1 VSILQD
7 LMKSTTLRWDRSRG
21 WQATPASVS
30 HGADLVLYFAAT
42 DVLAD
47 PACVPL
53 HDLLA
58 AFPSAACVG
67 CSSAGE
73 IRDMSVEDDGLSAL
87 VIAFEKDSRVSV
99 ASALQSSG
107 EESAETGRK
116 LGREL
121 SHADLK
127 HVLVLSDGLRV
138 NGSLLTEGL
147 REVLPAGVTVS
158 GGLAGDGAR
167 FSRTLVGVGDSMESG
182 RVAVVGLYGAH
193 LSVHFGSAG
202 GWQAFG
208 PTRLITQS
216 MGNVL
221 RTLDGQP
228 ALSLYKRYLGDLAS
242 GLPATGLLF
251 PLQLL
256 ATRDATEGVV
266 RTILAVDEETQ
277 SLTFAG
283 DMTEG
288 QYVRLMKAGCDA
300 LVDGADL
307 AASQAGQH
315 VLAPEGSAALLVSCV
330 GRKLVMKQR
339 VEEEVEAVIERLGRH
354 VRAAGFYSYG
364 EICPS
369 GFAHGCDFHNQ
380 TMTLCVIAER

>member
-1 VSILQD
+1 
-7 LMKSTTLRWDRSRG
+7 MKSTTLRWDRTRG
-21 WQATPASVS
+21 WLATPSSVS
-30 HGADLVLYFAAT
+30 HGADLVLYFAAS

-47 PACVPL
+47 PVCAPL
-53 HDLLA
+53 RDLRS

-73 IRDMSVEDDGLSAL
+73 IRDSSVEDDGLSAL
-87 VIAFEKDSRVSV
+87 VIGFENGSSVSV
-99 ASALQSSG
+99 VSAIQSSG
-107 EESAETGRK
+107 TESAETGRK

-121 SHADLK
+121 PQAGLR
-127 HVLVLSDGLRV
+127 HVLVLSDGLCV

-147 REVLPAGVTVS
+147 RAVLPAGVTVS

-167 FSRTLVGVGDSMESG
+167 FARTFVGVGDSVDSG
-182 RVAVVGLYGAH
+182 RVAVIGLYGDH
-193 LSVHFGSAG
+193 LSVKFGSAG

-208 PTRLITQS
+208 PTRLITES
-216 MGNVL
+216 SGNVL
-221 RTLDGQP
+221 HTLDGQP
-228 ALSLYKRYLGDLAS
+228 ALALYKRYLGDLAS

-256 ATRDATEGVV
+256 GSKEAADGVV
-266 RTILAVDEETQ
+266 RTILAVDEEKQ

-283 DMTEG
+283 DMPQG

-300 LVDGADL
+300 LVDGADS
-307 AASQAGQH
+307 AAAQAGQIGT
-315 VLAPEGSAALLVSCV
+315 PPPGAAAVLVSCV

-339 VEEEVEAVIERLGRH
+339 VEEEVEAVLQRLGGQ

-369 GFAHGCDFHNQ
+369 GFAHSCDFHNQ